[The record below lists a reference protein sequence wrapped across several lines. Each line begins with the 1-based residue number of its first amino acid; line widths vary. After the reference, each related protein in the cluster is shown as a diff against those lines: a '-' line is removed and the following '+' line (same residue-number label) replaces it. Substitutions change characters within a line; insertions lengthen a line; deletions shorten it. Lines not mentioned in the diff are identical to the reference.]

1 MLLPERTLC
10 LNRNDIT
17 LRHQAAPCCLL
28 WHPGSLAPPT
38 VFVLCVL
45 CRVSSRWGGRARESE
60 TETERGTGYTYKMY
74 QVRHPWMNVSAC
86 EWMWLCLTQVRLR
99 VLSGTVILKE
109 YVLLS
114 FLPSYPVIPLK
125 CPLISSL
132 HRTHHTD
139 TQMCMLWAQ
148 TGEEEDGYFIV
159 IIVVIIF
166 ASPEPTVC

>member
-1 MLLPERTLC
+1 M
-10 LNRNDIT
+10 
-17 LRHQAAPCCLL
+17 
-28 WHPGSLAPPT
+28 G
-38 VFVLCVL
+38 
-45 CRVSSRWGGRARESE
+45 GGRARESE

-125 CPLISSL
+125 CPLISSFTPHTSHRHTDVHALSPNWGRGGWIL
-132 HRTHHTD
+132 HRHHCRHHLRITW
-139 TQMCMLWAQ
+139 TNCLLAFNCSWNRQNWMA
-148 TGEEEDGYFIV
+148 
-159 IIVVIIF
+159 VVQCKD
-166 ASPEPTVC
+166 PQRGLVYTVHGLHLYNLMQPSTTALQ